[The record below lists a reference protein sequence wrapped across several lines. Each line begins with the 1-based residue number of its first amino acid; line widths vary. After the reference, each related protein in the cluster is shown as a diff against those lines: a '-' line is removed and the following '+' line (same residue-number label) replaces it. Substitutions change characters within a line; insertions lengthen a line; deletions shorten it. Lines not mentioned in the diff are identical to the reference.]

1 MRTWRIGAKGYAEYV
16 TAGVAGRIW
25 AVTEAFVLTG
35 ERAALG
41 ALHRDH
47 LPMFARWINDPE
59 VRRGLAYRGIANED
73 AELKWYEEMTEAGR
87 APRPTAVGFAVHD
100 AADGELVGVCDLE
113 NIDHHFSRA
122 ELGIFL
128 GRRRGTGIGTDATRL
143 ALDWAFN
150 MLGLRNVMLE
160 TFEFN
165 EQARRAYERAGFRM
179 IGPRRDAVHALGRRW
194 DSLLMDAT
202 ADDFDSPVLARLRP
216 ETG

>member
-16 TAGVAGRIW
+16 TASVAGSIG
-25 AVTEAFVLTG
+25 AVTEDFVLSG

-47 LPMFARWINDPE
+47 LPMFARWFNDPE
-59 VRRGLAYRGIANED
+59 VRRGLAYRGVVNED

-100 AADGELVGVCDLE
+100 ATDGELVGVCGIE
-113 NIDHHFSRA
+113 NIDHLFSRA

-150 MLGLRNVMLE
+150 IWGSG
-160 TFEFN
+160 T
-165 EQARRAYERAGFRM
+165 
-179 IGPRRDAVHALGRRW
+179 
-194 DSLLMDAT
+194 
-202 ADDFDSPVLARLRP
+202 
-216 ETG
+216 